1 MRLTLVIHGMSAGGA
16 ERVMQVL
23 ANGWAAS
30 GHAVTLITLD
40 RVEDDFYACDPRVKR
55 VGLGLKADSAG
66 PLQALT
72 NNLARVSGLRRAIR
86 TSRPQVV
93 VSFTDQTNV
102 LTILASR
109 GLGLP
114 VIVCEH
120 TDPHRHRVPAPWAWL
135 RRRTYPRAAAVVGV
149 TRAAE
154 DFVRGFV
161 KNRPVLT
168 LPNPIA
174 PPPPPADLPR
184 LWPEGPAVAAMGR
197 LDPGKNF
204 ALLIRAFALA
214 RAKHLAWRLA
224 ILGEGPERPRLEA
237 LAEDLGLGPWVHLP
251 GRVADPLT
259 HLRRAE
265 IFALSSEYEGFP
277 MSLLEAMSCG
287 LAVVATDCG
296 TGVREIIEPGVDGLV
311 TPQGRLEPLA
321 QALEGLMADP
331 ARRAALA
338 QAAPRVC
345 SRFSLE
351 RVLGLWDQL
360 FRQVLAPNA

>member
-23 ANGWAAS
+23 ANGWAGA
-30 GHAVTLITLD
+30 GHAVTLVTLD

-66 PLQALT
+66 PLQALGH
-72 NNLARVSGLRRAIR
+72 NLARVRGLGRAIR
-86 TSRPQVV
+86 QSRPRVV

-109 GLGLP
+109 GLGAP

-120 TDPHRHRVPAPWAWL
+120 TDPHRHQVPAPWAWL

-161 KNRPVLT
+161 KSRPVLT

-184 LWPEGPAVAAMGR
+184 LWPEGPSLVAMGR

-204 ALLIRAFALA
+204 ALLLRALA
-214 RAKHLAWRLA
+214 LVRAKHPAWRLA

-237 LAEDLGLGPWVHLP
+237 LAAELGLEQVLHLP

-259 HLRRAE
+259 HLRRAD
-265 IFALSSEYEGFP
+265 IFVLSSDYEGFS

-287 LAVVATDCG
+287 LAVVASDCG
-296 TGVREIIEPGVDGLV
+296 TGVHEIIRPGVDGLIV
-311 TPQGRLEPLA
+311 PRGQVEPLA
-321 QALEGLMADP
+321 QALDSLMADP
-331 ARRAALA
+331 ARRAELA
-338 QAAPRVC
+338 QAAPQVC
-345 SRFSLE
+345 QRFGLE

-360 FRQVLAPNA
+360 FRQVLTPNA

>member
-72 NNLARVSGLRRAIR
+72 NNLARVRGLRRAIR
-86 TSRPQVV
+86 ASRPQVV

-237 LAEDLGLGPWVHLP
+237 LAAGLGLGPWVHLP
-251 GRVADPLT
+251 GRVDDPLT
-259 HLRRAE
+259 YLRRAE